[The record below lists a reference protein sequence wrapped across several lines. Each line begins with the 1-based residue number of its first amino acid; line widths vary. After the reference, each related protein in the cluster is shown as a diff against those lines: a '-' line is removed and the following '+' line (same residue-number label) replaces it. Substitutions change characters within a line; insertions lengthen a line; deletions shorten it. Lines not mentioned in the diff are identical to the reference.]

1 MGKAG
6 TQLLRHCVRL
16 LVLVSTDL
24 LAVRLSGIVSL
35 FVDLYLVYFPVRSM
49 FMCKVYGMYVYRHV
63 GIENNNKN
71 NFLLLYAYEQ
81 YICRLFQLIFFF
93 LIVCTSLSNWGM
105 LN

>member
-1 MGKAG
+1 
-6 TQLLRHCVRL
+6 
-16 LVLVSTDL
+16 
-24 LAVRLSGIVSL
+24 
-35 FVDLYLVYFPVRSM
+35 M

-93 LIVCTSLSNWGM
+93 NCLHFIVKLGNAQLACAELQCLVFLKSNYI
-105 LN
+105 